1 MHHLPYLAEPWVAPG
16 DLEKLT
22 DSPEARSWLTERGS
36 LTLRLRQHH
45 PELAV
50 RVVDEGPSGLL
61 PDEAG
66 RLGLA
71 PGSPAWVR
79 EVTLH
84 APGLE
89 LVAARSAIPHWSP
102 DNPWC
107 EVQQLG
113 TRALGELLFSDPV
126 LERSDFEFMFGTGW
140 HRQGSDSSELR
151 LARRCLYHRHA
162 APLLL
167 TERFLQL
174 AA

>member
-1 MHHLPYLAEPWVAPG
+1 MHHLACRTESWVAPA
-16 DLEKLT
+16 DLGALT
-22 DSPEARSWLTERGS
+22 DSPAVRSWLTERGS
-36 LTLRLRQHH
+36 LTLRLRQQH
-45 PELAV
+45 PGLAV
-50 RVVDEGPSGLL
+50 RVLGEGPGGLL
-61 PDEAG
+61 PDEAE

-84 APGLE
+84 APGLD
-89 LVAARSAIPHWSP
+89 LVAARSAIPFWSP

-113 TRALGELLFSDPV
+113 TRALGELLFSDST
-126 LERSDFEFMFGTGW
+126 LERSDFEFMLGTGW
-140 HRQGSDSSELR
+140 RRGDSLPAELR
-151 LARRCLYHRHA
+151 LARRCLYHRHG

>member
-1 MHHLPYLAEPWVAPG
+1 MHHLPYLAKSWVAPG
-16 DLEKLT
+16 DLGTLT
-22 DSPEARSWLTERGS
+22 DSPAARSWLTERGS

-50 RVVDEGPSGLL
+50 RVVGEGPSYLL
-61 PDEAG
+61 PDEAQ

-79 EVTLH
+79 EVTLR

-102 DNPWC
+102 DNPWH
-107 EVQQLG
+107 EVQRLG

-126 LERSDFEFMFGTGW
+126 LERSDFEFMLGTGW
-140 HRQGSDSSELR
+140 PRHGSDPSELR

>member
-1 MHHLPYLAEPWVAPG
+1 MHHLPCMAESWVAAG
-16 DLEKLT
+16 DLRALT
-22 DSPEARSWLTERGS
+22 DSPAARSWLTERGS
-36 LTLRLRQHH
+36 LTLRLRQHY

-50 RVVDEGPSGLL
+50 RVLGEGASCLL
-61 PDEAG
+61 PDEAQ

-84 APGLE
+84 AGGLE

-107 EVQQLG
+107 EVQRLG
-113 TRALGELLFSDPV
+113 TRALGELLFDDPV
-126 LERSDFEFMFGTGW
+126 LERSDFEFMLGTDW
-140 HRQGSDSSELR
+140 HRHGSAPSELR
-151 LARRCLYHRHA
+151 LTRRCLYHRHA